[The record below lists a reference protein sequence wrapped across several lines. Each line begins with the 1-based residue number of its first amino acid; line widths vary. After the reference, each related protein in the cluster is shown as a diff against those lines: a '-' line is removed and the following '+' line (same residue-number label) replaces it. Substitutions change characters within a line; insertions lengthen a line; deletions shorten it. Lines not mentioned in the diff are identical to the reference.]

1 MLPDFPSAF
10 SIVYFVLAR
19 SGTLVVVQMQSPVL
33 ESVYMAVIYDPML
46 LVSVAA
52 GLTRHPSSA
61 DAKHAVKDAIQS
73 VK

>member
-10 SIVYFVLAR
+10 SILSFVLVR

-52 GLTRHPSSA
+52 GLTRHA
-61 DAKHAVKDAIQS
+61 DAKHAVKDAI
-73 VK
+73 